1 MQRFKLLIEY
11 DGRPFSG
18 WQRQKDAP
26 SVQAVIEDALLN
38 LNDGERVVVH
48 GSGRTDAGVHA
59 LGQVAH
65 IDLDRDIEPDKLQGA
80 INYYMKGAPVS
91 ILAVDAVDS
100 EFHARFSAVK
110 RHYVYRIKCRR
121 APLTFD
127 KGLVWGVK
135 HALDVDRMH
144 DAAQVLVGKHDF
156 TTFRHIHCQAESP
169 VKTMDYLTVE
179 QVGDE
184 IHVCAGAR
192 SFLHHQIRSIT
203 GTLKLVGAGK
213 WTKADVKEALEA
225 RDRSALMLNA
235 PPDGL
240 YFKKVEFA

>member
-1 MQRFKLLIEY
+1 MQRFKLTIEY

-18 WQRQKDAP
+18 WQRQKDSP
-26 SVQAVIEDALLN
+26 SVQATVEDALLN
-38 LNDGERVVVH
+38 LNAGERVVVH

-65 IDLDRDIEPDKLQGA
+65 IDLERDITPDKLQGA
-80 INYYMKGAPVS
+80 INFGMKGHPVS
-91 ILAVDAVDS
+91 VLAAEAVNE

-110 RHYVYRIKCRR
+110 RHYVYRIKSRR

-127 KGLVWGVK
+127 RGLVWGVK

-144 DAAQVLVGKHDF
+144 EAAQVLVGQHDF

-169 VKTMDYLTVE
+169 VKTMDYLSVE

-184 IHVCAGAR
+184 IHICAGAR

-203 GTLKLVGAGK
+203 GALKMVGVGK
-213 WTKADVKEALEA
+213 WSKKDVKDALEA
-225 RDRSALMLNA
+225 RDRSALILNA

-240 YFKKVEFA
+240 YFKKVDFS

>member
-1 MQRFKLLIEY
+1 MPRFKLTVEY
-11 DGRPFSG
+11 DGRPYCG
-18 WQRQKDAP
+18 WQRQKESP
-26 SVQAVIEDALLN
+26 SVQAVIEDALLI

-48 GSGRTDAGVHA
+48 GSGRTDAGVHG

-65 IDLDRDIEPDKLQGA
+65 IDLDRDITPDNLQGA
-80 INYYMKGAPVS
+80 INYHIGGEPVS
-91 ILAVDAVDS
+91 ILAVEAVDD
-100 EFHARFSAVK
+100 EFHSRFGATR
-110 RHYVYRIKCRR
+110 RHYVYRIACRR

-127 KGLVWGVK
+127 RGLVWRVK
-135 HALDVDRMH
+135 HPLDVDAMH
-144 DAAQVLVGKHDF
+144 DAAQVLVGQHDF

-179 QVGDE
+179 RVGE
-184 IHVCAGAR
+184 EVHIKAGAR

-213 WTKADVKEALEA
+213 WSKADVKTALEA
-225 RDRSALMLNA
+225 CDRSALKLNA

-240 YFKKVEFA
+240 YFKKVEFD